1 MLVTGRFVS
10 TRLLKKMRIR
20 LERRKEVDTMT
31 HQKKTTVD
39 VDYTWQ
45 RVPATA
51 RKGFWPMF
59 FIMLGFTFFSASM
72 WTGVDLAN
80 GLDLKGFVCA
90 ILLGGV
96 ILAAYTGA
104 LGYIGC
110 KTGLS
115 FDLLARRAFGAKGSY
130 LPSAMIALTQIGWFG
145 VGAAMF
151 AVPAAQVLAPN
162 SPWLPYVL
170 VLAVGVCMTTSAYF
184 GIKGLEIVSY
194 VSVPLIAIL
203 GTYAMVTATVQG
215 GGLTAIFAKS
225 VGKLTLFSGVGLV
238 IGSFVSGGTATPNF
252 TRFARGNKA
261 AVWTTIIA
269 FFIGNTLMFCFGG
282 VAGAFVGNNDIFWV
296 MIELNLGVFAFLVL
310 GANIWT
316 TNDNALYTGALG
328 LANITGK
335 KKKPM
340 VILAGVVGTLAAMW
354 LYYNFCNWLTLLNAT
369 LPAVGVILIA
379 DYFTGKSKYEGEE
392 AAHSPVNWA
401 AIIGVVAGAVV
412 GNLTGGNIIP
422 GFTFGIAAINNMIVA
437 VACYLVGKAIRKN

>member
-1 MLVTGRFVS
+1 MSDQL
-10 TRLLKKMRIR
+10 
-20 LERRKEVDTMT
+20 
-31 HQKKTTVD
+31 KTTVD
-39 VDYTWQ
+39 VDYTNE
-45 RVPATA
+45 RVPAKA

-80 GLDLKGFVCA
+80 GLDLRGFVWA
-90 ILLGGV
+90 VLLGGA

-110 KTGLS
+110 HTGLS
-115 FDLLARRAFGAKGSY
+115 FDLLARRAFGEKGSY

-151 AVPAAQVLAPN
+151 AIPAAQVLAPE
-162 SPWLPYVL
+162 SRVLPYLL

-203 GTYAMVTATVQG
+203 GTYAMVTATAQG

-225 VGKLTLFSGVGLV
+225 TGGLTLYSGVGLV

-252 TRFARGNKA
+252 TRFARGNKTA
-261 AVWTTIIA
+261 IWTTVIA

-282 VAGAFVGNNDIFWV
+282 VAGAFVGSNDIFWV

-335 KKKPM
+335 RKKPL
-340 VILAGVVGTLAAMW
+340 VILAGVIGTVAAMW
-354 LYYNFCNWLTLLNAT
+354 LYDNFCNWLTLLNAT

-379 DYFTGKSKYEGEE
+379 DFFANRRAYEGDEP
-392 AAHSPVNWA
+392 AGRPANWA
-401 AIIGVVAGAVV
+401 AIVGVVAGAVV
-412 GNLTGGNIIP
+412 GNLTGGNLVP
-422 GFTFGIAAINNMIVA
+422 GFTFGIAAINNMVVA
-437 VACYLVGKAIRKN
+437 AACYLAGRLLRRK

>member
-1 MLVTGRFVS
+1 MENQV
-10 TRLLKKMRIR
+10 
-20 LERRKEVDTMT
+20 
-31 HQKKTTVD
+31 QKPVD
-39 VDYTWQ
+39 VDYTNE
-45 RVPATA
+45 RVPAGA

-80 GLDLKGFVCA
+80 GLDLRGFITV

-96 ILAAYTGA
+96 ILAGYTGA
-104 LGYIGC
+104 LGYIGSH
-110 KTGLS
+110 TGLS
-115 FDLLARRAFGAKGSY
+115 FDLLARRAFGVKGSY

-151 AVPAAQVLAPN
+151 AIPAAEVLAKD
-162 SPWLPYVL
+162 STILPYVL
-170 VLAVGVCMTTSAYF
+170 VLGVGVCMTTSAYF

-203 GTYAMVTATVQG
+203 GTYAMVKATVQG
-215 GGLTAIFAKS
+215 GGLTAIFEKS
-225 VGKLTLFSGVGLV
+225 TGMSIFTGVGLV

-252 TRFARGNKA
+252 TRFARGNKT

-269 FFIGNTLMFCFGG
+269 FFLGNTLMFCFGG
-282 VAGAFVGNNDIFWV
+282 VSGAFVGQNDIFWV
-296 MIELNLGVFAFLVL
+296 MIELNLGIFAFLVL

-340 VILAGVVGTLAAMW
+340 VLIAGVIGTVAAMW
-354 LYYNFCNWLTLLNAT
+354 LYNNFCDWLTILNAT

-379 DYFTGKSKYEGEE
+379 DFFVNRKAYEGEE
-392 AAHSPVNWA
+392 SAGRPVNWA
-401 AIIGVVAGAVV
+401 AIVGVVAGAVV

-422 GFTFGIAAINNMIVA
+422 GFTFGIAAINNMVVA
-437 VACYLVGKAIRKN
+437 VACYLVGRLIRKR

>member
-1 MLVTGRFVS
+1 MSNQL
-10 TRLLKKMRIR
+10 
-20 LERRKEVDTMT
+20 
-31 HQKKTTVD
+31 KTTVD
-39 VDYTWQ
+39 VDYTNE
-45 RVPATA
+45 RVPSKA

-80 GLDLKGFVCA
+80 GLDLRGFVWA
-90 ILLGGV
+90 VLLGGV

-110 KTGLS
+110 HTGLS

-151 AVPAAQVLAPN
+151 AIPAAQVLAPN
-162 SPWLPYVL
+162 SAVLPYLL
-170 VLAVGVCMTTSAYF
+170 VLGVGVCMTTSAYF

-203 GTYAMVTATVQG
+203 GTYAMVTATAQG
-215 GGLTAIFAKS
+215 GGLAAIFAKS
-225 VGKLTLFSGVGLV
+225 TGKLTVFSGIGLV

-261 AVWTTIIA
+261 AVWTTVIA

-282 VAGAFVGNNDIFWV
+282 VAGAFVGSNDIFWV

-340 VILAGVVGTLAAMW
+340 VIIAGVIGTLTAMW
-354 LYYNFCNWLTLLNAT
+354 LYYNFCNWLTILNAT
-369 LPAVGVILIA
+369 LPAVGVILIVDFFA
-379 DYFTGKSKYEGEE
+379 NRESYAAEE
-392 AAHSPVNWA
+392 KNARPVNWA
-401 AIIGVVAGAVV
+401 AVIGVVAGAVV

-422 GFTFGIAAINNMIVA
+422 GFTFGIAAINNMVVA
-437 VACYLVGKAIRKN
+437 AACYLAGRAIRRK

>member
-1 MLVTGRFVS
+1 MS
-10 TRLLKKMRIR
+10 N
-20 LERRKEVDTMT
+20 
-31 HQKKTTVD
+31 QPKTTVD
-39 VDYTWQ
+39 VDYTAE
-45 RVPATA
+45 RVPARA

-80 GLDLKGFVCA
+80 GLDLNGFVCA

-110 KTGLS
+110 RTGLS

-130 LPSAMIALTQIGWFG
+130 VPSAMIALTQIGWFG

-151 AVPAAQVLAPN
+151 AIPAAQVLTPDSN
-162 SPWLPYVL
+162 VLPYLL

-215 GGLTAIFAKS
+215 GGLNAIFAKS
-225 VGKLTLFSGVGLV
+225 TGKLTLFSGVGLV

-261 AVWTTIIA
+261 AIWTTVIA

-335 KKKPM
+335 RKKPL
-340 VILAGVVGTLAAMW
+340 VILAGVIGTVAAMW
-354 LYYNFCNWLTLLNAT
+354 LYDNFCNWLTLLNAT

-379 DYFTGKSKYEGEE
+379 DFFANRRAYEGDEP
-392 AAHSPVNWA
+392 AGRPANWA
-401 AIIGVVAGAVV
+401 AIVGVVAGAVV
-412 GNLTGGNIIP
+412 GNLTGGNLVP
-422 GFTFGIAAINNMIVA
+422 GFTFGIAAINNMVVA
-437 VACYLVGKAIRKN
+437 AACYLAGRLLRRK

>member
-1 MLVTGRFVS
+1 MSDQL
-10 TRLLKKMRIR
+10 
-20 LERRKEVDTMT
+20 
-31 HQKKTTVD
+31 KTTVD
-39 VDYTWQ
+39 VDYTNE
-45 RVPATA
+45 RVPAKA

-80 GLDLKGFVCA
+80 GLDLRGFVWA
-90 ILLGGV
+90 VLLGGA

-110 KTGLS
+110 HTGLS
-115 FDLLARRAFGAKGSY
+115 FDLLARRAFGEKGSY

-151 AVPAAQVLAPN
+151 AIPAAQVLAPD
-162 SPWLPYVL
+162 STVLPYLL
-170 VLAVGVCMTTSAYF
+170 VLGVGVCMTTSAYF
-184 GIKGLEIVSY
+184 GIRGLEIVSY

-215 GGLTAIFAKS
+215 GGLVAIFAKS
-225 VGKLTLFSGVGLV
+225 TGKLTVFSGIGLV

-261 AVWTTIIA
+261 AVWTTVIA

-282 VAGAFVGNNDIFWV
+282 VAGAFVGSNDIFWV
-296 MIELNLGVFAFLVL
+296 MIELNLGIFAFLVL

-340 VILAGVVGTLAAMW
+340 VIFAGVIGTLTAMW
-354 LYYNFCNWLTLLNAT
+354 LYYNFCNWLTILNAT
-369 LPAVGVILIA
+369 LPAVGVILIT
-379 DYFTGKSKYEGEE
+379 DFFVDRKKYAAEE
-392 AAHSPVNWA
+392 TSARPVNWA
-401 AIIGVVAGAVV
+401 AVIGVVMGAVV

-422 GFTFGIAAINNMIVA
+422 GFSFGIAAINNMVVA
-437 VACYLVGKAIRKN
+437 VGCYLLGRAVRRG

>member
-1 MLVTGRFVS
+1 MSDQL
-10 TRLLKKMRIR
+10 
-20 LERRKEVDTMT
+20 
-31 HQKKTTVD
+31 KTTVD
-39 VDYTWQ
+39 VDYTNE
-45 RVPATA
+45 RVPAKA

-80 GLDLKGFVCA
+80 GLDLRGFVWA
-90 ILLGGV
+90 VLLGGV

-110 KTGLS
+110 HTGLS
-115 FDLLARRAFGAKGSY
+115 FDLLARRAFGEKGSY

-151 AVPAAQVLAPN
+151 AIPAAQVLAPD
-162 SPWLPYVL
+162 STVLPYLL
-170 VLAVGVCMTTSAYF
+170 VLGVGVCMTTSAYF

-215 GGLTAIFAKS
+215 GGLAAIFAKS
-225 VGKLTLFSGVGLV
+225 TGKLTVFSGIGLV

-261 AVWTTIIA
+261 AVWTTVIA

-282 VAGAFVGNNDIFWV
+282 VAGAFVGSNDIFWV
-296 MIELNLGVFAFLVL
+296 MIELNLGIFAFLVL

-340 VILAGVVGTLAAMW
+340 VIFAGVIGTLTAMW
-354 LYYNFCNWLTLLNAT
+354 LYYNFCNWLTILNAT
-369 LPAVGVILIA
+369 LPAVGVILIT
-379 DYFTGKSKYEGEE
+379 DFFVDRKKYAAE
-392 AAHSPVNWA
+392 ATSARPVNWA
-401 AIIGVVAGAVV
+401 AVIGVVMGAVV

-422 GFTFGIAAINNMIVA
+422 GFSFGIAAINNMVVA
-437 VACYLVGKAIRKN
+437 VGCYLVGRAVRRG

>member
-1 MLVTGRFVS
+1 MS
-10 TRLLKKMRIR
+10 N
-20 LERRKEVDTMT
+20 
-31 HQKKTTVD
+31 QKAAKVD
-39 VDYTWQ
+39 VDYTGE
-45 RVPATA
+45 RVPSSA

-72 WTGVDLAN
+72 WTGVDLAK
-80 GLDLKGFVCA
+80 GLDLGGFMGAV
-90 ILLGGV
+90 LLGGV

-110 KTGLS
+110 HTGLS

-151 AVPAAQVLAPN
+151 AIPAAQVLAPD
-162 SPWLPYVL
+162 SAVLPYVL

-194 VSVPLIAIL
+194 VSVPLIALL
-203 GTYAMVTATVQG
+203 GTYAMITATVQG
-215 GGLTAIFAKS
+215 GGLSAIFAKS
-225 VGKLTLFSGVGLV
+225 VGDLTLFSGVGLV

-261 AVWTTIIA
+261 AVWTTVIA

-282 VAGAFVGNNDIFWV
+282 VAGAFVDQNDIFWV

-328 LANITGK
+328 LANITGR

-340 VILAGVVGTLAAMW
+340 VIIAGVIGTLAAMW
-354 LYYNFCNWLTLLNAT
+354 LYYNFCGWLTILNAT
-369 LPAVGVILIA
+369 LPAVGVILVA
-379 DYFTGKSKYEGEE
+379 DFFMDRKKYAAEE
-392 AAHSPVNWA
+392 SQDRPVNWA
-401 AIIGVVAGAVV
+401 AIVGVLAGAVV

-422 GFTFGIAAINNMIVA
+422 GFTFGIAAINNMVVA
-437 VACYLVGKAIRKN
+437 AACYLVGRRIHK

>member
-1 MLVTGRFVS
+1 MANQVQ
-10 TRLLKKMRIR
+10 KP
-20 LERRKEVDTMT
+20 VDA
-31 HQKKTTVD
+31 
-39 VDYTWQ
+39 DYSNE
-45 RVPATA
+45 RVPAGA

-80 GLDLKGFVCA
+80 GLNLRGFVA
-90 ILLGGV
+90 VILLGGA

-104 LGYIGC
+104 LGYIGA

-115 FDLLARRAFGAKGSY
+115 FDLLARRAFGAKGSR

-151 AVPAAQVLAPN
+151 AIPAAQVLAPE
-162 SPWLPYVL
+162 SRVLPYLL

-203 GTYAMVTATVQG
+203 GTYAMVTATAQG

-225 VGKLTLFSGVGLV
+225 TGGLTLYSGVGLV

-261 AVWTTIIA
+261 AIWTTVIA

-282 VAGAFVGNNDIFWV
+282 VAGAFVGSNDIFWV

-335 KKKPM
+335 R
-340 VILAGVVGTLAAMW
+340 
-354 LYYNFCNWLTLLNAT
+354 
-369 LPAVGVILIA
+369 
-379 DYFTGKSKYEGEE
+379 KSR
-392 AAHSPVNWA
+392 W
-401 AIIGVVAGAVV
+401 
-412 GNLTGGNIIP
+412 
-422 GFTFGIAAINNMIVA
+422 
-437 VACYLVGKAIRKN
+437 